1 MLLYGRGQPVMP
13 SPAVVALGTMSMM
26 ATLIAMAIF
35 FSSWKLSRR
44 WSERAAAYRSIHR
57 VRPAMLLQG

>member
-26 ATLIAMAIF
+26 ATLVAMAIF

-44 WSERAAAYRSIHR
+44 WSERAAA
-57 VRPAMLLQG
+57 